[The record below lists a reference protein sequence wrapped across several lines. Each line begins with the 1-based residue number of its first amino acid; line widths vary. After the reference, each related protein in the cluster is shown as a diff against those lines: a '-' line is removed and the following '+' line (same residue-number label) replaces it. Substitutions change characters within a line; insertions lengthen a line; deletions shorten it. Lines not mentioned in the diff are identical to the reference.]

1 MTPAEILAQINDILR
16 DLLDDDSIQLTPETT
31 SKQVA
36 GWDSALHISLI
47 VAVEHRFDIKF
58 QTAELEELKDV
69 GQLVRL
75 VASKT
80 S

>member
-1 MTPAEILAQINDILR
+1 
-16 DLLDDDSIQLTPETT
+16 
-31 SKQVA
+31 
-36 GWDSALHISLI
+36 
-47 VAVEHRFDIKF
+47 VEHRFDIKF